1 LQPAFVQREPSAV
14 VAEIADCVG
23 RGIHDFAF
31 YDDALLLSAEHHL
44 VLILEKIQAQ
54 GLHVRLHTPNGLH
67 AGEITAGLALL
78 MRRAG
83 FATIRLSL
91 ETVDA
96 TRQRSTGGKVTTEAF
111 EAAVAHLQAAG
122 FGARELG
129 AYVLAG
135 LPGQP
140 LTEVRDTVR
149 HVLQMGV
156 QAKLALFSPIPGTPD
171 GDRAL
176 PPDADPL
183 LHNNTVYPYLLG
195 EEYVQELQQIKQL
208 AKDGNA
214 DAVRA
219 G

>member
-1 LQPAFVQREPSAV
+1 LQPAFVQREPVSV
-14 VAEIADCVG
+14 VAEIAGCVR

-31 YDDALLLSAEHHL
+31 YDDALLLDAGQHL
-44 VLILEKIQAQ
+44 VPILEEILTR
-54 GLHVRLHTPNGLH
+54 GLQVRFHTPNGLH
-67 AGEITAGLALL
+67 AGEITAGLAVL
-78 MRRAG
+78 MRKAG

-96 TRQRSTGGKVTTEAF
+96 SRLRSTGSKVTTGAF
-111 EAAVAHLQAAG
+111 EAAVDHLRSAG

-129 AYVLAG
+129 AYILAG

-140 LTEVRDTVR
+140 LSEVWDSVQYV
-149 HVLQMGV
+149 HQIGV

-171 GDRAL
+171 GECAL
-176 PPDADPL
+176 PSDADPL
-183 LHNNTVYPYLLG
+183 LHNNTLYPYLLG
-195 EEYVQELQQIKQL
+195 EEYVRELQQIKQL

-214 DAVRA
+214 TAVRE